1 MRQLDRILAMWN
13 ECKTQGEIAAE
24 LGITQETARVQLHH
38 ARLQG
43 NVTMKQVPMFV
54 DDDTLNA
61 FEIEAIAR
69 GIKTRHLF
77 AKMARIVARD
87 DLFSAVMDD

>member
-24 LGITQETARVQLHH
+24 LGITQENARVQLHR
-38 ARLQG
+38 ARSLG
-43 NVTMKQVPMFV
+43 HVTMRQVPVFV
-54 DDDTLNA
+54 DEDTMNA
-61 FEIEAIAR
+61 FEIEAVAR
-69 GIKTRHLF
+69 GIDTRHLF